1 MPVIVWNCYMFWI
14 NVSLPFILPYWWT
27 NDQFYSHVVIMKFNS
42 SKYWVPWNV
51 PTTVVSLVIGVAKKM
66 TFSYFFINMNRIH
79 LRGLRNKR
87 QKKKRFYNPT
97 DLEAA
102 ARKKNNPRSNLRF
115 RLTNK
120 FSKSSMW
127 PPPVLS
133 ECEEQ
138 VLIEWTTDRSR
149 KDWLRGR

>member
-1 MPVIVWNCYMFWI
+1 
-14 NVSLPFILPYWWT
+14 
-27 NDQFYSHVVIMKFNS
+27 MKFNS

-87 QKKKRFYNPT
+87 QKKRFYNPT

-102 ARKKNNPRSNLRF
+102 ARKKITLGPIYGF
-115 RLTNK
+115 
-120 FSKSSMW
+120 
-127 PPPVLS
+127 
-133 ECEEQ
+133 
-138 VLIEWTTDRSR
+138 D
-149 KDWLRGR
+149 